1 MINLILK
8 KQLYLVFFKFYMS
21 QYLVKSNSTN
31 MYDRE
36 VLTVIKTYDD
46 WFYLEVKS
54 IKRMEIL
61 RYKCDQL
68 DYSIVLKKNLI

>member
-1 MINLILK
+1 
-8 KQLYLVFFKFYMS
+8 MS